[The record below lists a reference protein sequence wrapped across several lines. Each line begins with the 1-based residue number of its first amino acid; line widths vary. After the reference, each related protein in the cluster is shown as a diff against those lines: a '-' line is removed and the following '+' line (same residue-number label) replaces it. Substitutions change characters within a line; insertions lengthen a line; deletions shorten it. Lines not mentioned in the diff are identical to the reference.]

1 MIKDLPLF
9 NYASERI
16 ADADQQSCSTG
27 PFALKYAQRLKRLYD
42 ELGRGLPLSSACDS
56 ANLTRQTV
64 YAWMHQYPSFKQS
77 ISKYNDISPKAY
89 HSNNPKK
96 SYNGPSDPRCTSK
109 ICALFDALKDGSTL
123 REASIR
129 AGLSNSLVY
138 KWKRQHPDFARQI
151 DLLHSFDQFGQSKIP
166 EIKAL
171 DDGIVDLGF
180 CGKYHL
186 YFIKAQGCDLIK
198 IGVSTR
204 PIKRVSSLQTGSPL
218 ILTLDSYV
226 VGAGVYEKPIHD
238 RLSSL
243 GLHSHG
249 EWFKLEAKSITL
261 DYLYQQSRM
270 SDGTG

>member
-9 NYASERI
+9 NYVSEHTV
-16 ADADQQSCSTG
+16 DAERQSCSTG

-42 ELGRGLPLSSACDS
+42 ELGRGLSLSSACDS
-56 ANLTRQTV
+56 ANLCRQTV

-77 ISKYNDISPKAY
+77 LIKYTDISPKAH
-89 HSNNPKK
+89 HSKNPKK
-96 SYNGPSDPRCTSK
+96 RYDGPSDPRCTSK
-109 ICALFDALKDGSTL
+109 ICALFDALKSGRTM
-123 REASIR
+123 REASMI
-129 AGLSNSLVY
+129 AGLSDTLIY

-151 DLLHSFDQFGQSKIP
+151 NQLHCFDRFGQRKMRQ
-166 EIKAL
+166 IKTL
-171 DDGIVDLGF
+171 DADIVDLGF
-180 CGKYHL
+180 SGKYHL
-186 YFIKAQGCDLIK
+186 YFIVAQGCDLVK
-198 IGVSTR
+198 IGVSTS
-204 PIKRVSSLQTGSPL
+204 PIKRVSSLQIGSPL

-226 VGAGVYEKPIHD
+226 IGAGIYEKPIHD

-243 GLHSHG
+243 DLHSHG